1 MDASYNEIIPTA
13 DFKTT
18 AENALKHLKTEYPFG
33 VWALTPVNKDTCDL
47 IILCSEYFQR
57 KVKNKIKHNDVF
69 SWLASLTRKFARLK
83 SPHIVNNKRKDCT
96 TGIFEKEPVESYVVI
111 PIYDPQGELFCIL
124 YALDTEIK
132 FLDKKNTILKLKY
145 ISDMLMIIY
154 WQEQEIIQ
162 LKALNEKMELLAHTD
177 GLTQL
182 FNLRGW
188 EKQLKIEE
196 ARCKRYDI
204 EHAIAILDMDN
215 LKIIND
221 EHGHEKG
228 DIELKS
234 LAVLLEYNIRE
245 NDIAARVGGDEFGL
259 FLYESDI
266 QTTNKTIDRIRN
278 VLYEHEIYISI
289 GACQSTEAINIKEM
303 SRLADKR
310 LYEEKKQKKIF
321 R

>member
-1 MDASYNEIIPTA
+1 MDASYDGVVLSA

-18 AENALKHLKTEYPFG
+18 AANALKHLKTEYPFG
-33 VWALTPVNKDTCDL
+33 VWGLTPVDKDSCGL

-69 SWLASLTRKFARLK
+69 SWLGSLSKKFAKLK

-96 TGIFEKEPVESYVVI
+96 TGIFEKEPIESYIVI
-111 PIYDPQGELFCIL
+111 PVYNLQGELFCTL

-154 WQEQEIIQ
+154 WQEQEILR
-162 LKALNEKMELLAHTD
+162 LKSLNEKTELLAHTD
-177 GLTQL
+177 SLTQL

-188 EKQLKIEE
+188 EKQLKMEE

-204 EHAIAILDMDN
+204 EHAVAILDVDS
-215 LKIIND
+215 LKKIND

-245 NDIAARVGGDEFGL
+245 NDIAARIGGDEFGL

-266 QTTNKTIDRIRN
+266 QTTNKTIDRVRN
-278 VLYEHEIYISI
+278 VLHEHGINISV
-289 GACQSTEAINIKEM
+289 GVSQSTEAMNVKEM
-303 SRLADKR
+303 RGLADKR
-310 LYEEKKQKKIF
+310 LYEEKKQKKMH
-321 R
+321 